1 MQLDPLVQRTR
12 HHDNTPHH
20 VIQTARD
27 DYRVGTDGLGIRGRR
42 AIHVAVPNEG
52 IRVDEWVRFR
62 KPGFSIGL
70 MERFPIPRRSDFGIA

>member
-1 MQLDPLVQRTR
+1 MQLDPLVQTIG

-42 AIHVAVPNEG
+42 AVHVAVPNEG
-52 IRVDEWVRFR
+52 IRFGEWVRLR
-62 KPGFSIGL
+62 
-70 MERFPIPRRSDFGIA
+70 